1 MIRKTAI
8 LLLALVLIG
17 CGSTND
23 QAAGTTSQAA
33 AQEAA
38 AADSEGTAQ
47 QGEEN
52 GGAASETGKT
62 GSEAAAAAPEKK
74 TVTIVIPTVYE
85 SVRTQEEADEICK
98 RTDMSARSFSMT
110 AASGSR

>member
-47 QGEEN
+47 QAEEN
-52 GGAASETGKT
+52 GER
-62 GSEAAAAAPEKK
+62 E
-74 TVTIVIPTVYE
+74 
-85 SVRTQEEADEICK
+85 QDEIAD
-98 RTDMSARSFSMT
+98 REMR
-110 AASGSR
+110 RQHRYLHREPELV